1 MLFELGLPSFDTV
14 FYNRQ
19 FKLAS
24 QLQCQNALIVPLQL
38 VGD

>member
-1 MLFELGLPSFDTV
+1 LPSFDTV

-24 QLQCQNALIVPLQL
+24 QLQNQNALLAQILL
-38 VGD
+38 VGV